1 MNTAIPLQP
10 ERAPLD
16 RLGFAFCLA
25 ALIHGAFI
33 FGVAPAPRDA
43 ATPRY
48 ETMEVVLVQRPDE
61 TLSET
66 ARLAQANQRG
76 GGEVPL
82 DTAPALPQPD
92 AAPQTEA
99 PALPQPDAAP
109 QTEAPALPE
118 TPPPAPRLPQIQ
130 TIVDAMPFPAE
141 SLKPLSIEAPAT
153 EAVEVAPVAKTPE
166 PSATALLTEGLRM
179 VAENAKT
186 QRQPETNLA
195 GPRRKFISASSRE
208 YKYAAYMEAWRAKV
222 ERVGNLNYPEEAKQ
236 RGISGNL
243 VLDVALTPDGNIHQI
258 TVRRSSGRKILDEAA
273 IRIVELAAP
282 YAPFPPSIRADTDL
296 LHITRTWQFLH
307 NREFK

>member
-1 MNTAIPLQP
+1 MNTALALQP
-10 ERAPLD
+10 ETTPLD

-25 ALIHGAFI
+25 VLVHGAFI
-33 FGVAPAPRDA
+33 FGVAPAPQA
-43 ATPRY
+43 PAPPRY

-66 ARLAQANQRG
+66 ARLAQANQQDS
-76 GGEVPL
+76 GEIPL
-82 DTAPALPQPD
+82 ETAPALPQPD
-92 AAPQTEA
+92 TDQQTEA
-99 PALPQPDAAP
+99 LALP
-109 QTEAPALPE
+109 EAPALPE
-118 TPPPAPRLPQIQ
+118 TPPPALPLPQVQ

-153 EAVEVAPVAKTPE
+153 EAVDVAPAAKTRE
-166 PSATALLTEGLRM
+166 PSATALLTEGLKM
-179 VAENAKT
+179 VAKNAEAE
-186 QRQPETNLA
+186 RQPETSLA
-195 GPRRKFISASSRE
+195 GPRRKFISASARE

-222 ERVGNLNYPEEAKQ
+222 ERVGNLNYPEEARR

-243 VLDVALTPDGNIHQI
+243 VLEVALSPDGNIHQI
-258 TVRRSSGRKILDEAA
+258 TVRRSSGHQILDEAA

>member
-1 MNTAIPLQP
+1 MNTAIALQP

-16 RLGFAFCLA
+16 RLGFTFCLA
-25 ALIHGAFI
+25 ALVHGAFI
-33 FGVAPAPRDA
+33 FGVAPAPRDPA
-43 ATPRY
+43 PPRY

-66 ARLAQANQRG
+66 ARLAQANQQS

-82 DTAPALPQPD
+82 ETAPALLQSD
-92 AAPQTEA
+92 ADQ
-99 PALPQPDAAP
+99 

-118 TPPPAPRLPQIQ
+118 TPPPAPRMPQLQ

-153 EAVEVAPVAKTPE
+153 EAVEVAPSAKTPE

-179 VAENAKT
+179 VAKNAT
-186 QRQPETNLA
+186 AQRQPETNLA

-222 ERVGNLNYPEEAKQ
+222 ERVGNLNYPEEARQ

-243 VLDVALTPDGNIHQI
+243 VLDVALTPDGDIHQI
-258 TVRRSSGRKILDEAA
+258 TVRRSSGHKILDEAA

>member
-1 MNTAIPLQP
+1 MNTAPALQP
-10 ERAPLD
+10 ESAPLD
-16 RLGFAFCLA
+16 RLGFAFFLA
-25 ALIHGAFI
+25 ALAHGALI
-33 FGVAPAPRDA
+33 FGVAPAPRDPA
-43 ATPRY
+43 PPRY

-66 ARLAQANQRG
+66 ARRAQANQQS
-76 GGEVPL
+76 GGEIPL
-82 DTAPALPQPD
+82 ETAPALPQPD
-92 AAPQTEA
+92 ADQ
-99 PALPQPDAAP
+99 

-118 TPPPAPRLPQIQ
+118 PPPRAPEVQA
-130 TIVDAMPFPAE
+130 IVDALPFPAE

-153 EAVEVAPVAKTPE
+153 EAVDVAPPDKTRE
-166 PSATALLTEGLRM
+166 PSATALLTEGLKM
-179 VAENAKT
+179 VAKNADAE
-186 QRQPETNLA
+186 RQPETSLA

-222 ERVGNLNYPEEAKQ
+222 ERVGNLNYPEEARR

-243 VLDVALTPDGNIHQI
+243 VLDVALTPDGDIHQI
-258 TVRRSSGRKILDEAA
+258 TVRRSSGHKILDEAA

>member
-1 MNTAIPLQP
+1 MNTALALQP

-16 RLGFAFCLA
+16 RLSFTLYLA
-25 ALIHGAFI
+25 VLVHGALI
-33 FGVAPAPRDA
+33 FGVAPAPREPA
-43 ATPRY
+43 PPRY

-66 ARLAQANQRG
+66 ARLAQANQQS
-76 GGEVPL
+76 GGEIPPE
-82 DTAPALPQPD
+82 TAPALPQPD
-92 AAPQTEA
+92 VDQ
-99 PALPQPDAAP
+99 

-118 TPPPAPRLPQIQ
+118 TPSRAPRSPQVQ
-130 TIVDAMPFPAE
+130 TIVDALPFPAE
-141 SLKPLSIEAPAT
+141 SIKPLSIEAPAT
-153 EAVEVAPVAKTPE
+153 KAADVAPSAKTQE
-166 PSATALLTEGLRM
+166 PSATALLTEGLKM
-179 VAENAKT
+179 VAKNAET
-186 QRQPETNLA
+186 EARPETSLA

-222 ERVGNLNYPEEAKQ
+222 ERVGNLNYPEEARQ
-236 RGISGNL
+236 RGLSGNL
-243 VLDVALTPDGNIHQI
+243 VLDVALSPDGNIHQI
-258 TVRRSSGRKILDEAA
+258 TVRRSSGHKILDEAA

>member
-1 MNTAIPLQP
+1 MNTAIALQP
-10 ERAPLD
+10 ESAPLD
-16 RLGFAFCLA
+16 RLGFTCYLA
-25 ALIHGAFI
+25 ALVHGAFI
-33 FGVAPAPRDA
+33 FGVAPAPRDPA
-43 ATPRY
+43 PPRY

-66 ARLAQANQRG
+66 AHLAQANQQS

-82 DTAPALPQPD
+82 ETAPALPQPD
-92 AAPQTEA
+92 ADQ
-99 PALPQPDAAP
+99 

-118 TPPPAPRLPQIQ
+118 TPPPAPRAPQIQ

-141 SLKPLSIEAPAT
+141 SLKPLSIEAPAM
-153 EAVEVAPVAKTPE
+153 EAVEVAPSVKTPE

-179 VAENAKT
+179 VAKNAAA

-222 ERVGNLNYPEEAKQ
+222 ERVGNLNYPEEARQ

-243 VLDVALTPDGNIHQI
+243 VLDVALTPDGDIHQI
-258 TVRRSSGRKILDEAA
+258 TVRRSSGHKILDEAA

>member
-1 MNTAIPLQP
+1 MNTALALQP

-16 RLGFAFCLA
+16 RLGFTLYLA
-25 ALIHGAFI
+25 ALAHGALI
-33 FGVAPAPRDA
+33 FGVAPAPREPA
-43 ATPRY
+43 PPRY

-66 ARLAQANQRG
+66 ARLAQANQQS
-76 GGEVPL
+76 GGEIPPE
-82 DTAPALPQPD
+82 TAPALPQPD
-92 AAPQTEA
+92 ADQ
-99 PALPQPDAAP
+99 

-118 TPPPAPRLPQIQ
+118 TPARPPRSPQVQ
-130 TIVDAMPFPAE
+130 TIVDALPFPAE

-153 EAVEVAPVAKTPE
+153 EAVDVAPSAKTQE
-166 PSATALLTEGLRM
+166 PSATALLTEGLKM
-179 VAENAKT
+179 VAKNAEAEA
-186 QRQPETNLA
+186 RPETSLA

-222 ERVGNLNYPEEAKQ
+222 ERVGNLNYPEEARQ
-236 RGISGNL
+236 RGLSGNL
-243 VLDVALTPDGNIHQI
+243 VLDVALSPDGNIHQI
-258 TVRRSSGRKILDEAA
+258 TVRRSSGHKILDEAA

>member
-1 MNTAIPLQP
+1 MNTAIALQP
-10 ERAPLD
+10 ESAPLD
-16 RLGFAFCLA
+16 RLGFTCYLA
-25 ALIHGAFI
+25 ALVHGAFI
-33 FGVAPAPRDA
+33 FGVAPAPREPA
-43 ATPRY
+43 PPRY

-66 ARLAQANQRG
+66 ARLAQANQQS

-82 DTAPALPQPD
+82 ETAPALPQPD
-92 AAPQTEA
+92 ADQQTEA
-99 PALPQPDAAP
+99 PALPK
-109 QTEAPALPE
+109 
-118 TPPPAPRLPQIQ
+118 TPPPAPRVPQLQ

-141 SLKPLSIEAPAT
+141 SLKPLSIEAPAM
-153 EAVEVAPVAKTPE
+153 EAVEVAPSVKTPE

-179 VAENAKT
+179 VAKNAAA

-222 ERVGNLNYPEEAKQ
+222 ERVGNLNYPEEARQ

-243 VLDVALTPDGNIHQI
+243 VLDVALTPDGAIHQI
-258 TVRRSSGRKILDEAA
+258 TVRRSSGHKILDEAA

>member
-1 MNTAIPLQP
+1 MALALQP
-10 ERAPLD
+10 ES

-25 ALIHGAFI
+25 ALVHGGLI
-33 FGVAPAPRDA
+33 FGVAPAPRA
-43 ATPRY
+43 PAPPRY

-66 ARLAQANQRG
+66 ARLAQANQQDS
-76 GGEVPL
+76 GEVPL
-82 DTAPALPQPD
+82 ETAPALPQPD
-92 AAPQTEA
+92 AGQ
-99 PALPQPDAAP
+99 

-118 TPPPAPRLPQIQ
+118 TPPRMPRLPQIQ
-130 TIVDAMPFPAE
+130 TIVDALPFPAE
-141 SLKPLSIEAPAT
+141 FLKPLSIEAPAT
-153 EAVEVAPVAKTPE
+153 EAVDVAPPAKTQE
-166 PSATALLTEGLRM
+166 PSATALLTEGLKM
-179 VAENAKT
+179 AAKNAVAES
-186 QRQPETNLA
+186 QPETSLA
-195 GPRRKFISASSRE
+195 GPRRKFISASARE

-222 ERVGNLNYPEEAKQ
+222 ERVGNLNYPEEARQ

-243 VLDVALTPDGNIHQI
+243 VLEVALSPDGNIHQI
-258 TVRRSSGRKILDEAA
+258 TVRRSSGHQILDEAA

>member
-1 MNTAIPLQP
+1 MNTALALQP
-10 ERAPLD
+10 ETTPLD

-25 ALIHGAFI
+25 ALAHGAFI
-33 FGVAPAPRDA
+33 FGVAPAPRDPA
-43 ATPRY
+43 PPRY

-61 TLSET
+61 TLFET
-66 ARLAQANQRG
+66 ARLAQANQQDS
-76 GGEVPL
+76 GEVPL
-82 DTAPALPQPD
+82 ETAPALSQPD
-92 AAPQTEA
+92 AGQQTEA
-99 PALPQPDAAP
+99 PAL
-109 QTEAPALPE
+109 LE
-118 TPPPAPRLPQIQ
+118 TPPRTPRLPQIQ

-153 EAVEVAPVAKTPE
+153 EAVDVAPPAKTQE
-166 PSATALLTEGLRM
+166 PSATALLTEGLKM
-179 VAENAKT
+179 AAKNATAES
-186 QRQPETNLA
+186 QPETSLA
-195 GPRRKFISASSRE
+195 GPRRKFISASARE

-222 ERVGNLNYPEEAKQ
+222 ERVGNLNYPEEARQ

-243 VLDVALTPDGNIHQI
+243 VLEVALSPDGNIHQI
-258 TVRRSSGRKILDEAA
+258 TVRRSSGHQILDEAA

>member
-66 ARLAQANQRG
+66 ARLAQANQQG

-82 DTAPALPQPD
+82 ETAPALPQPD
-92 AAPQTEA
+92 ADQQTEA
-99 PALPQPDAAP
+99 PAL
-109 QTEAPALPE
+109 LE
-118 TPPPAPRLPQIQ
+118 TPPPAPRLPQVQ
-130 TIVDAMPFPAE
+130 TIVDTLPFPAE

-153 EAVEVAPVAKTPE
+153 EAVEVAPIAKTPE
-166 PSATALLTEGLRM
+166 PSATALLTEGLKM

-222 ERVGNLNYPEEAKQ
+222 ERVGNLNYPEEARQ

>member
-1 MNTAIPLQP
+1 MNTTLALQP
-10 ERAPLD
+10 ERTPLD
-16 RLGFAFCLA
+16 RLGFTCYLA
-25 ALIHGAFI
+25 ALVHGAFI
-33 FGVAPAPRDA
+33 FGVAPAPRDPA
-43 ATPRY
+43 PPRY

-66 ARLAQANQRG
+66 ARLAQANQQS

-82 DTAPALPQPD
+82 ETAPALPQPD
-92 AAPQTEA
+92 ADQ
-99 PALPQPDAAP
+99 

-118 TPPPAPRLPQIQ
+118 TPPPAPRVPQIQ

-141 SLKPLSIEAPAT
+141 SLKPLSIEAPAM
-153 EAVEVAPVAKTPE
+153 EAVEVAPSVKTPE

-179 VAENAKT
+179 VAKNAAA

-222 ERVGNLNYPEEAKQ
+222 ERVGNLNYPEEARQ

-258 TVRRSSGRKILDEAA
+258 TVRRSSGHKILDEAA

>member
-1 MNTAIPLQP
+1 MNTALALQP
-10 ERAPLD
+10 ETTPLD
-16 RLGFAFCLA
+16 RLGFTLYLA
-25 ALIHGAFI
+25 ALAHGALI
-33 FGVAPAPRDA
+33 VGVAPAPRDPA
-43 ATPRY
+43 PPRY

-66 ARLAQANQRG
+66 TRLAQANQQD

-82 DTAPALPQPD
+82 ETAPALPRPD
-92 AAPQTEA
+92 ADQQT
-99 PALPQPDAAP
+99 D
-109 QTEAPALPE
+109 APALPE
-118 TPPPAPRLPQIQ
+118 APPPAARLPQAQ

-141 SLKPLSIEAPAT
+141 FLKPLSIETPAT
-153 EAVEVAPVAKTPE
+153 EAVDVAPVAKTRE

-179 VAENAKT
+179 VAKNAEAES
-186 QRQPETNLA
+186 RPETSLA
-195 GPRRKFISASSRE
+195 GPRRKFISASARE

-222 ERVGNLNYPEEAKQ
+222 ERVGNLNYPEEARQ

-243 VLDVALTPDGNIHQI
+243 VLEVALSPDGNIHQI